1 MPFELI
7 PAEQA
12 IFLRLTTSPTA
23 DALKAIMASRWY
35 ADKAPPKPDYPY
47 GLYSE
52 QGNADHLTDFNKER
66 NFTEPVYWIRIVTR
80 LDGNTSTIPSDVRTA
95 VGLMDDLIQTMR
107 RQTYGSIS
115 GYSFGAWRESQRKIR
130 ERDPANAAGEII
142 QLGGEYRLQVIPTT

>member
-35 ADKAPPKPDYPY
+35 ADKAPPTPTYPH

-52 QGNADHLTDFNKER
+52 QGNADFASLNQERILTD
-66 NFTEPVYWIRIVTR
+66 PVYWIRIVTK
-80 LDGNTSTIPSDVRTA
+80 LDGNTSTIPADVRTA
-95 VGLMDDLIQTMR
+95 VGLMDDLIQSMR
-107 RQTYGSIS
+107 RQVYASIP

-130 ERDPANAAGEII
+130 ERDPANVSGEII